1 MRTASETIQLI
12 VQKLERIL
20 THWMER
26 TCQCAIIPLSTMIVQ
41 AEAKSLFN
49 ELNVVDPDPEVS
61 SFAASAGWS

>member
-1 MRTASETIQLI
+1 
-12 VQKLERIL
+12 
-20 THWMER
+20 
-26 TCQCAIIPLSTMIVQ
+26 MIVQ